1 MSSPKKRICRE
12 LKFAE
17 VWSGVFEKSLTNLAR
32 GHHLPAKVGATA
44 VKANPFAHASK
55 VEMHRIIVRRKPQ
68 FWIDSSSNYSLR
80 GNNRPASRSD
90 GVV

>member
-32 GHHLPAKVGATA
+32 GHHLFAGNGATA
-44 VKANPFAHASK
+44 VKANPFAHTSK
-55 VEMHRIIVRRKPQ
+55 T
-68 FWIDSSSNYSLR
+68 
-80 GNNRPASRSD
+80 
-90 GVV
+90 